1 MDNNNMINTQPSLK
15 KMLLSMKDIRLKPLR
30 IKFNITTLDM
40 VISFI
45 YKDSVLRTRKTLSN
59 IFKLFTNLDMNY
71 YNDNPELYNRVWI
84 IIKTLEGKLYQGF
97 ESDDFLTQYCLD
109 APDCDDYKS
118 DIIHLMR
125 NKKITHEESKHLIK
139 KLDDTLQYGYTITIK
154 DIMMELLN
162 KIDDGDFR
170 TYQGVSEDLY
180 DIASSIISI
189 NRNTSSL
196 NSDQTFSLQDEMF
209 EQVIEDSVQK
219 LKDRNR
225 IFITGIQRWNTILSP
240 GYMSKRLYTYL
251 AFPGKGKSTILLKSA
266 LDIRKYNAG
275 IKTKDPDKRPAV
287 LFLTLEND
295 IPETVERL
303 YNMAVDSDDLRN
315 YTPKQIIKKIRN
327 NGFKLTQDDNI
338 DIIIKEYKNR
348 ELDTND
354 LYTIIQDLN
363 DDGVEVITLIVD
375 YLKRVRPAEKAQSE
389 KEELKNIT
397 NELKELAK
405 FFDIP
410 VISAQQLNRSGAAVV
425 DAAIQAKKE
434 DVTRLVGR
442 DAIAGAWEII
452 ENSDVVIIINP
463 EVKSDTNDLYLT
475 FKLLKRRYR
484 SSEENEKLRRL
495 EYFNHPF
502 ERDNGIRLI
511 DDLEFEQSIS
521 LESMSTQFEAA
532 DSKRGKTNA
541 VERETRDGDQ
551 KPKDEPKKK
560 KSSFDEEFEPFDFDK
575 AANF

>member
-1 MDNNNMINTQPSLK
+1 MINTQLSSK
-15 KMLLSMKDIRLKPLR
+15 KMLTIKDIKLKPLK
-30 IKFNITTLDM
+30 IKFNVTTLDM
-40 VISFI
+40 VIAFI

-59 IFKLFTNLDMNY
+59 IFKLFNSLDMSY

-84 IIKTLEGKLYQGF
+84 IKKTLDGKLYQGF
-97 ESDDFLTQYCLD
+97 ESDEFLIQYCLD
-109 APDCDDYKS
+109 AQDCDDYRA
-118 DIIHLMR
+118 DIIKLVC
-125 NKKITHEESKHLIK
+125 NKKISHEESKHLIK
-139 KLDDTLQYGYTITIK
+139 KLDDTLEFGYTVTVK
-154 DIMMELLN
+154 DIMMQILN
-162 KIDDGDFR
+162 MIDDGDFR

-180 DIASSIISI
+180 NIATSIISI
-189 NRNTSSL
+189 NRSSSSL
-196 NSDQTFSLQDEMF
+196 NSDQTFSLQDETF

-240 GYMSKRLYTYL
+240 GYLSKRLYTYL

-315 YTPKQIIKKIRN
+315 YTPKQVIKKIRN
-327 NGFKLTQDDNI
+327 NGFKLTDNNNI

-354 LYTIIQDLN
+354 LYTIIQDLS
-363 DDGVEVITLIVD
+363 DEGIEVITLIVD
-375 YLKRVRPAEKAQSE
+375 YLKRVRPAEKAASE

-410 VISAQQLNRSGAAVV
+410 VSEIAA
-425 DAAIQAKKE
+425 
-434 DVTRLVGR
+434 
-442 DAIAGAWEII
+442 
-452 ENSDVVIIINP
+452 
-463 EVKSDTNDLYLT
+463 
-475 FKLLKRRYR
+475 
-484 SSEENEKLRRL
+484 
-495 EYFNHPF
+495 
-502 ERDNGIRLI
+502 
-511 DDLEFEQSIS
+511 
-521 LESMSTQFEAA
+521 
-532 DSKRGKTNA
+532 
-541 VERETRDGDQ
+541 
-551 KPKDEPKKK
+551 
-560 KSSFDEEFEPFDFDK
+560 
-575 AANF
+575 

>member
-1 MDNNNMINTQPSLK
+1 MINSQLSSK
-15 KMLLSMKDIRLKPLR
+15 KMLSIKDIKLKPLK
-30 IKFNITTLDM
+30 IKFNVTTLDM
-40 VISFI
+40 VIAFI

-59 IFKLFTNLDMNY
+59 IFKLFNSLDMNY
-71 YNDNPELYNRVWI
+71 YTDNPELNNRVWI
-84 IIKTLEGKLYQGF
+84 IKKTLDGKLYQGF
-97 ESDDFLTQYCLD
+97 ESDEFLIQYCLD
-109 APDCDDYKS
+109 AQDCDDYKS
-118 DIIHLMR
+118 DIINLVR
-125 NKKITHEESKHLIK
+125 NKKISHEESKHLIK
-139 KLDDTLQYGYTITIK
+139 KLDDTLEFGYTVTVK
-154 DIMMELLN
+154 DIMMQILD

-180 DIASSIISI
+180 NIATSIISI
-189 NRNTSSL
+189 NRASSSL
-196 NSDQTFSLQDEMF
+196 NSDQTFSLQDEIF
-209 EQVIEDSVQK
+209 EQVIEESVQK

-240 GYMSKRLYTYL
+240 GYLSKRLYTYL

-303 YNMAVDSDDLRN
+303 YNMSVDSDDLRN

-327 NGFKLTQDDNI
+327 NGFKLTDNDNI

-354 LYTIIQDLN
+354 LYTIIQDLS

-375 YLKRVRPAEKAQSE
+375 YVKRIRPAERAASE

-410 VISAQQLNRSGAAVV
+410 VITAQQLNRSASSVV
-425 DAAIQAKKE
+425 DAAVQAKKE

-442 DAIAGAWEII
+442 DGIAGAWEII

-463 EVKSDTNDLYLT
+463 EVKSDTNELYLT

-484 SSEENEKLRRL
+484 SSEEDEKLRRL
-495 EYFNHPF
+495 DYFNHPF
-502 ERDNGIRLI
+502 EPDNGIRLI
-511 DDLEFEQSIS
+511 DDIELNKPIS
-521 LESMSTQFEAA
+521 LESLSTKFEAV

-541 VERETRDGDQ
+541 IERESKENSNNDDV
-551 KPKDEPKKK
+551 KKK
-560 KSSFDEEFEPFDFDK
+560 KKQSFDEEFDSFDFNK
-575 AANF
+575 AENF